1 MKHEPVSL
9 DLGTIQVKFVNGRW
23 VEGTRCWMRS
33 VSGRMSV
40 RMLAGNLNPME
51 GRALTVEEENREL
64 HQRLTKLS
72 SENNMLKYR
81 NEVLMQMVCPRAAA
95 HLTVCCL
102 QLTVARLDLEKFQKV
117 HGELWYCVGC
127 VCDSLVAD
135 DALYTTGGYGG

>member
-23 VEGTRCWMRS
+23 VE
-33 VSGRMSV
+33 
-40 RMLAGNLNPME
+40 GNLNPME

-81 NEVLMQMVCPRAAA
+81 NEVLMQMVCPQARCCPSHRVLPAA
-95 HLTVCCL
+95 HCRPSRPRKVSKS
-102 QLTVARLDLEKFQKV
+102 AR
-117 HGELWYCVGC
+117 
-127 VCDSLVAD
+127 
-135 DALYTTGGYGG
+135 

>member
-23 VEGTRCWMRS
+23 VEGTS
-33 VSGRMSV
+33 LLDEVSQWSNDLC
-40 RMLAGNLNPME
+40 MLAGNLNPME

-81 NEVLMQMVCPRAAA
+81 NEVLMQMVCPQARCCPSHRVLPAA
-95 HLTVCCL
+95 HCRPSRPRKVSKS
-102 QLTVARLDLEKFQKV
+102 AR
-117 HGELWYCVGC
+117 
-127 VCDSLVAD
+127 
-135 DALYTTGGYGG
+135 